1 MEIHQLELVC
11 KEMYQ
16 STDQARRAEAEKTL
30 VAFQDSPDAL
40 SQCQLLLHRADS
52 SYSQLVAATTL
63 TKLVSRNIQGLTLMQ
78 RIDIR
83 NYVLNYFLTRPNL
96 QGFVIQALVTLL
108 AKITKYSWFDLY
120 KNELVFRNI
129 VEDVRSFLQG
139 SVEHCMIGVQILSQL
154 TSEMNPMVEV
164 DANLT
169 FTKHRKIA
177 CSFRDTQLYEI
188 FLLSCTLLSSARD
201 NNKNLNFM
209 DDAQNGLMT
218 QVLRLARNCLS
229 FDFIGTS
236 TDESTDELSTIQI
249 PTSWRP
255 IFLDL
260 NTLNLF
266 FDLYD
271 ILPNTLSSLALS
283 CLVQIT
289 SVRRSLFSN
298 SERAKFLSAL
308 VRGVKN
314 ILESSK
320 GFNDP
325 ENYHEFC
332 RLLARLKSNY
342 QLGELVTVDC
352 YPEAIELIAK
362 FTIQSL
368 QMWQFAPN
376 SVHYLLSL
384 WQKMVASVPF
394 VKATEPHQLGTYTPE
409 ITKAYITS
417 RLESVAVIVRT
428 GQEDLLDDQGMVQ
441 QQLEQLSVIER
452 CEYEKTCALL
462 VQLFDQTANTYQQLL
477 SCPEPNKIDVTI
489 QEGQLTWLVYIIG
502 SVIGARVSFSVNDD
516 HDVMDGEL
524 IFRVLQLM
532 NLTDSRLPQAGCV
545 KLELAI
551 MSFLE
556 QVRKTYISEQMHK
569 VYKRL
574 SEVLGLNDEPMLLSV
589 INRKI
594 IKNLK
599 YWGESE
605 PIIRKTLNLL
615 NDLSSSYSCVRKLV
629 KLDEIQFMLNN
640 HTSEHFQFLGTNCDV
655 SEMRMRSMFYSSLGR
670 LLMVD
675 FGDDEERFYTFMLP
689 MTNQFESIGAILMDG
704 NNGFPSDEAK
714 KALIGLSRDLRGLTC
729 VLGTKSA
736 YMMFF
741 EWIYPDYT
749 PILIRAI
756 ELWGHDPT
764 VTTPILKLFAEFVH
778 NRSQR
783 LQFDVSSPNGVLLFR
798 EASKVICTYGSRV
811 LTMEV
816 HKNQEYQMR
825 LKGMSVCFLMLKSIL
840 CGNYVNFGIFKLYG
854 DDTLDN
860 VLNTTVEMILSIPHN
875 HLLEYPKLSQSYY
888 VLLECLAQDHITFLA
903 TLEPRVFLYILESIA
918 EGLKALGSMTFP
930 SNFTDTMV
938 CTGCCSTLDHIVSY
952 IFKQLANKV
961 STFPGKKIRR
971 EMVAQNDTFLK
982 VMELHP
988 EILQNILSIMLNIII
1003 FEDCRNQFSM
1013 SRPLLGLILLY
1024 EEYFRQLKANIIQ
1037 SQPIDR
1043 QQTMAQ
1049 WFENLM
1055 DGIERNLHTKNRDR
1069 FTQNLSLFRR
1079 DINDLLKSSN
1089 FAGISVLND
1098 MVVS

>member
-11 KEMYQ
+11 KEMYE
-16 STDQARRAEAEKTL
+16 STDHARRAEAEKTL

-40 SQCQLLLHRADS
+40 TQCQLLLDRADS
-52 SYSQLVAATTL
+52 AYSQLLAATTL
-63 TKLVSRNIQGLTLMQ
+63 TKLVSRNIQGLTLLQ

-83 NYVLNYFLTRPNL
+83 NYVLNYFLSRPNL
-96 QGFVIQALVTLL
+96 QNFVIQALVTLL

-188 FLLSCTLLSSARD
+188 FLLSCSLLGSARE
-201 NNKNLNFM
+201 NNKNLNFL

-255 IFLDL
+255 VFLDL

-298 SERAKFLSAL
+298 TERAKFLAAL

-314 ILESSK
+314 ILENSK
-320 GFNDP
+320 GFSDP

-352 YPEAIELIAK
+352 YPEAIQLIAK

-394 VKATEPHQLGTYTPE
+394 VKSTEPHLLGTYTPE

-502 SVIGARVSFSVNDD
+502 SVIGARVSFSVNDE

-605 PIIRKTLNLL
+605 QIIRKTLNLL

-689 MTNQFESIGAILMDG
+689 MTTQFESIGAMLMDVS
-704 NNGFPSDEAK
+704 NGYPTDEAK
-714 KALIGLSRDLRGLTC
+714 KALIGLSRDLRGLAC

-783 LQFDVSSPNGVLLFR
+783 LHFDVSSPNGVLLFR
-798 EASKVICTYGSRV
+798 EASKVICTY
-811 LTMEV
+811 
-816 HKNQEYQMR
+816 
-825 LKGMSVCFLMLKSIL
+825 
-840 CGNYVNFGIFKLYG
+840 
-854 DDTLDN
+854 
-860 VLNTTVEMILSIPHN
+860 
-875 HLLEYPKLSQSYY
+875 
-888 VLLECLAQDHITFLA
+888 
-903 TLEPRVFLYILESIA
+903 
-918 EGLKALGSMTFP
+918 
-930 SNFTDTMV
+930 DTMV

-971 EMVAQNDTFLK
+971 EVAAQNDTFLK

-988 EILQNILSIMLNIII
+988 EILQNILSILLNIII

-1024 EEYFRQLKANIIQ
+1024 EDYFRQLKANIIQ
-1037 SQPIDR
+1037 NQPIDR

-1049 WFENLM
+1049 WFDNLM

-1089 FAGISVLND
+1089 FAGISSISD

>member
-11 KEMYQ
+11 KEMYE
-16 STDQARRAEAEKTL
+16 STDHARRAEAEKTL

-40 SQCQLLLHRADS
+40 TQCQLLLDRADS
-52 SYSQLVAATTL
+52 AYSQLLAATTL
-63 TKLVSRNIQGLTLMQ
+63 TKLVSRNIQGLTLLQ

-83 NYVLNYFLTRPNL
+83 NYVLNYFLSRPNL
-96 QGFVIQALVTLL
+96 QNFVIQALVTLL

-188 FLLSCTLLSSARD
+188 FLLSCSLLGSARE
-201 NNKNLNFM
+201 NNKNLNFL

-255 IFLDL
+255 VFLDL

-298 SERAKFLSAL
+298 TERAKFLAAL

-314 ILESSK
+314 ILENSK
-320 GFNDP
+320 GFSDP

-352 YPEAIELIAK
+352 YPEAIQLIAK

-394 VKATEPHQLGTYTPE
+394 VKSTEPHLLGTYTPE

-502 SVIGARVSFSVNDD
+502 SVIGARVSFSVNDE

-605 PIIRKTLNLL
+605 QIIRKTLNLL

-689 MTNQFESIGAILMDG
+689 MTTQFESIGAMLMDVS
-704 NNGFPSDEAK
+704 NGYPTDEAK
-714 KALIGLSRDLRGLTC
+714 KALIGLSRDLRGLAC

-783 LQFDVSSPNGVLLFR
+783 LHFDVSSPNGVLLFR

-811 LTMEV
+811 LTLEV

-918 EGLKALGSMTFP
+918 EGLKAL
-930 SNFTDTMV
+930 DTMV

-971 EMVAQNDTFLK
+971 EVAAQNDTFLK

-988 EILQNILSIMLNIII
+988 EILQNILSILLNIII

-1024 EEYFRQLKANIIQ
+1024 EDYFRQLKANIIQ
-1037 SQPIDR
+1037 NQPIDR

-1049 WFENLM
+1049 WFDNLM

-1089 FAGISVLND
+1089 FAGISSISD

>member
-11 KEMYQ
+11 KEMYE
-16 STDQARRAEAEKTL
+16 STDHARRAEAEKTL

-40 SQCQLLLHRADS
+40 TQCQLLLDRADS
-52 SYSQLVAATTL
+52 AYSQLLAATTL
-63 TKLVSRNIQGLTLMQ
+63 TKLVSRNIQGLTLLQ

-83 NYVLNYFLTRPNL
+83 NYVLNYFLSRPNL
-96 QGFVIQALVTLL
+96 QNFVIQALVTLL

-188 FLLSCTLLSSARD
+188 FLLSCSLLGSARE
-201 NNKNLNFM
+201 NNKNLNFL

-255 IFLDL
+255 VFLDL

-298 SERAKFLSAL
+298 TERAKFLAAL

-314 ILESSK
+314 ILENSK
-320 GFNDP
+320 GFSDP

-352 YPEAIELIAK
+352 YPEAIQLIAK

-394 VKATEPHQLGTYTPE
+394 VKSTEPHLLGTYTPE

-502 SVIGARVSFSVNDD
+502 SVIGARVSFSVNDE

-605 PIIRKTLNLL
+605 QIIRKTLNLL

-689 MTNQFESIGAILMDG
+689 MTTQFESIGAMLMDVS
-704 NNGFPSDEAK
+704 NGYPTDEAK
-714 KALIGLSRDLRGLTC
+714 KALIGLSRDLRGLAC

-783 LQFDVSSPNGVLLFR
+783 LHFDVSSPNGVLLFR

-811 LTMEV
+811 LTLEV

-918 EGLKALGSMTFP
+918 EGLKALGSMKFP

-971 EMVAQNDTFLK
+971 EVAAQNDTFLK

-988 EILQNILSIMLNIII
+988 EILQNILSILLNIII

-1024 EEYFRQLKANIIQ
+1024 EDYFRQLKANIIQ
-1037 SQPIDR
+1037 NQPIDR

-1049 WFENLM
+1049 WFDNLM

-1089 FAGISVLND
+1089 FAGISSISD

>member
-11 KEMYQ
+11 KEMYE
-16 STDQARRAEAEKTL
+16 STDHARRAEAEKAL

-40 SQCQLLLHRADS
+40 TQCQLLLDRADS
-52 SYSQLVAATTL
+52 SYSQLLAATTL
-63 TKLVSRNIQGLTLMQ
+63 TKLVSRNIQGLSLMQ

-83 NYVLNYFLTRPNL
+83 NYVLTYFLNRPNL
-96 QGFVIQALVTLL
+96 QNFVIQALVTLL

-177 CSFRDTQLYEI
+177 CSFRDTQLYDI
-188 FLLSCTLLSSARD
+188 FLLSCSLLGSARE

-218 QVLRLARNCLS
+218 QVLRLAKNCLS

-255 IFLDL
+255 VFLDL

-271 ILPNTLSSLALS
+271 ILPNSLSSLALA

-298 SERAKFLSAL
+298 AERAKFLSAL

-314 ILESSK
+314 ILENSK
-320 GFNDP
+320 GFSDP

-352 YPEAIELIAK
+352 YPEAIQLIAK

-394 VKATEPHQLGTYTPE
+394 VKSTEPHLLGTYTPE

-462 VQLFDQTANTYQQLL
+462 VQLFDQTANAYQQLL
-477 SCPEPNKIDVTI
+477 SVPEPNKIDVTI

-502 SVIGARVSFSVNDD
+502 SVIGARVSFSVNDE

-605 PIIRKTLNLL
+605 QIIRKTLNLL

-689 MTNQFESIGAILMDG
+689 MTNQFESIGAMLMDV
-704 NNGFPSDEAK
+704 NNGYPSDEAK
-714 KALIGLSRDLRGLTC
+714 KALIGLSRDLRGLAC
-729 VLGTKSA
+729 VLGTKAA

-783 LQFDVSSPNGVLLFR
+783 LHFDVSSPNGVLLFR

-811 LTMEV
+811 LTLEV

-918 EGLKALGSMTFP
+918 DGLKAL
-930 SNFTDTMV
+930 DTMV

-971 EMVAQNDTFLK
+971 EVAAQNDTFLK

-988 EILQNILSIMLNIII
+988 EILQNILSILLNIII

-1037 SQPIDR
+1037 NQPIDR

-1049 WFENLM
+1049 WFDNLM

-1089 FAGISVLND
+1089 FAGIASNSD

>member
-11 KEMYQ
+11 KEMYE
-16 STDQARRAEAEKTL
+16 STDHARRAEAEKAL

-40 SQCQLLLHRADS
+40 TQCQLLLDRADS
-52 SYSQLVAATTL
+52 SYSQLLAATTL
-63 TKLVSRNIQGLTLMQ
+63 TKLVSRNIQGLSLMQ

-83 NYVLNYFLTRPNL
+83 NYVLTYFLNRPNL
-96 QGFVIQALVTLL
+96 QNFVIQALVTLL

-177 CSFRDTQLYEI
+177 CSFRDTQLYDI
-188 FLLSCTLLSSARD
+188 FLLSCSLLGSARE

-218 QVLRLARNCLS
+218 QVLRLAKNCLS

-255 IFLDL
+255 VFLDL

-271 ILPNTLSSLALS
+271 ILPNSLSSLALA

-298 SERAKFLSAL
+298 AERAKFLSAL

-314 ILESSK
+314 ILENSK
-320 GFNDP
+320 GFSDP

-352 YPEAIELIAK
+352 YPEAIQLIAK

-394 VKATEPHQLGTYTPE
+394 VKSTEPHLLGTYTPE

-462 VQLFDQTANTYQQLL
+462 VQLFDQTANAYQQLL
-477 SCPEPNKIDVTI
+477 SVPEPNKIDVTI

-502 SVIGARVSFSVNDD
+502 SVIGARVSFSVNDE

-605 PIIRKTLNLL
+605 QIIRKTLNLL

-689 MTNQFESIGAILMDG
+689 MTNQFESIGAMLMDV
-704 NNGFPSDEAK
+704 NNGYPSDEAK
-714 KALIGLSRDLRGLTC
+714 KALIGLSRDLRGLAC
-729 VLGTKSA
+729 VLGTKAA

-783 LQFDVSSPNGVLLFR
+783 LHFDVSSPNGVLLFR

-811 LTMEV
+811 LTLEV

-918 EGLKALGSMTFP
+918 DGLKALGSMKFP

-971 EMVAQNDTFLK
+971 EVAAQNDTFLK

-988 EILQNILSIMLNIII
+988 EILQNILSILLNIII

-1037 SQPIDR
+1037 NQPIDR

-1049 WFENLM
+1049 WFDNLM

-1089 FAGISVLND
+1089 FAGIASNSD